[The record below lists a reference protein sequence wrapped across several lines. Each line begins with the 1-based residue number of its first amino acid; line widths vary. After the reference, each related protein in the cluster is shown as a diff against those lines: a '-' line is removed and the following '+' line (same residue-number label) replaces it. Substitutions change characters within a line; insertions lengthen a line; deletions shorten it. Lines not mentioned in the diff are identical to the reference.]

1 MKTMDFKLVKNK
13 NGYFNLSINR
23 RPSITMVDLE
33 KDDLIALRDILDET
47 IKNEKSLE
55 ENRGYAYGYN
65 PRTNRVERI

>member
-13 NGYFNLSINR
+13 DGYFNLSINR

-47 IKNEKSLE
+47 IKNAMLACTKRANELGGK
-55 ENRGYAYGYN
+55 
-65 PRTNRVERI
+65 

>member
-1 MKTMDFKLVKNK
+1 
-13 NGYFNLSINR
+13 
-23 RPSITMVDLE
+23 MVDLE

-65 PRTNRVERI
+65 PRTNRVEKI